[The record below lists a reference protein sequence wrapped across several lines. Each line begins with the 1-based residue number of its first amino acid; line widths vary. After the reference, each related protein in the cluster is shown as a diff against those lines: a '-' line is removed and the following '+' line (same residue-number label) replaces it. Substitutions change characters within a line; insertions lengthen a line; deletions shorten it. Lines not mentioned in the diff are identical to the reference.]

1 MGLVATKIKIK
12 EIALDFRVMYLF
24 IRSLH
29 SINPL
34 FCSESMLPPSHRPG
48 LVLSYFRERREESGG
63 SAPGRRRPVRLVRQE
78 AWSRG
83 A

>member
-12 EIALDFRVMYLF
+12 EIALDFRVMYQF

-34 FCSESMLPPSHRPG
+34 FCSESMLPPSASPR
-48 LVLSYFRERREESGG
+48 SG
-63 SAPGRRRPVRLVRQE
+63 PQLL
-78 AWSRG
+78 
-83 A
+83 